1 MHRYNDKEND
11 KLSNKGKYMNLRVIT
26 EIFIIFAVAY
36 FSIVFLFYFLI
47 LQMLIQDL
55 KSDGSY
61 HYW

>member
-1 MHRYNDKEND
+1 
-11 KLSNKGKYMNLRVIT
+11 MNLRVIT

-55 KSDGSY
+55 KSDDSY